1 MSSILSEVLFTS
13 SFSFR
18 KNCYHGLPYMHYLQE
33 HAFIVLDTVANFSAP
48 ILSFNTSVSD
58 IPTVLASTIWP
69 VTNCINTGYPASNR
83 IIIAHMPQISSL
95 TSRYTKC
102 IQKGTS
108 SVNCDNCTRLVRH
121 VGAFFIRLICKII
134 NIETISSCRL
144 FVNCG
149 CLWSFPICIIYIQIC
164 IFYIILLS
172 SSSYSPY
179 VLSLNNRYG
188 SLPFPLAF
196 GPTR

>member
-1 MSSILSEVLFTS
+1 
-13 SFSFR
+13 
-18 KNCYHGLPYMHYLQE
+18 
-33 HAFIVLDTVANFSAP
+33 
-48 ILSFNTSVSD
+48 
-58 IPTVLASTIWP
+58 
-69 VTNCINTGYPASNR
+69 
-83 IIIAHMPQISSL
+83 MPQISSL

-164 IFYIILLS
+164 IGHIILLCVCIS
-172 SSSYSPY
+172 ICLIRIIGMEFTISACFWTNQMRIKVRRCVRLLIAPSQNETNLVIIDNPRYREGLGY
-179 VLSLNNRYG
+179 CLSAYYCYTERRSNNFR
-188 SLPFPLAF
+188 LCIC
-196 GPTR
+196 